1 MQRVREDV
9 DMGDR
14 YDEQLSAARYRA
26 ERDQARQELARLR
39 GEATTMSAY
48 DLLPD
53 EDREALRWVRKKGG
67 LDAVRQRWERL
78 SCYADTVPRSCM
90 EKRLARLQR
99 QVDESHAALR
109 RRNQRIALLESEIN
123 RAHNENRVE
132 FLRRAGNYTAFA
144 DEVCKRLAP
153 QLRYVEGCT
162 KDVMDAALEA
172 LDSRL
177 MPKGMEWLL
186 EVWPRWS
193 NGEYCKFGDWWRS
206 DKYGVHK
213 PKKLRKLSI
222 YTPEQLDEWG
232 QGDGESY
239 GYGWDFTRPSD
250 PKHRP
255 DKVEPPAP
263 VALAADGEPL
273 EARQKVWVVEN
284 GNRFYVVRLCDD
296 GLVQGMLNGDLM
308 KYLKPEQLTH
318 TKPEIDS
325 WERIEEDLG
334 DEMAKQQCGPISPE
348 LACKLAGEFVRR
360 CRALSERGE

>member
-1 MQRVREDV
+1 MNDPYED
-9 DMGDR
+9 
-14 YDEQLSAARYRA
+14 QLKAARYKA

-48 DLLPD
+48 DLLPE

-78 SCYADTVPRSCM
+78 SCYTDTVPRSCM

-123 RAHNENRVE
+123 RAHNENRME

-177 MPKGMEWLL
+177 MPEGMEW
-186 EVWPRWS
+186 PRYES
-193 NGEYCKFGDWWRS
+193 GEPVLIS
-206 DKYGVHK
+206 DYVVG
-213 PKKLRKLSI
+213 P
-222 YTPEQLDEWG
+222 
-232 QGDGESY
+232 SY
-239 GYGWDFTRPSD
+239 GERLTVDAIKFCKDGFVVCDNCG
-250 PKHRP
+250 
-255 DKVEPPAP
+255 
-263 VALAADGEPL
+263 VAMWYESNDRFKRHAVIAADGEMFL
-273 EARQKVWVVEN
+273 RGETVYNVVDGEEY
-284 GNRFYVVRLCDD
+284 RVRGFVDGVLDVCVETADGDAMTLCHD
-296 GLVQGMLNGDLM
+296 V
-308 KYLKPEQLTH
+308 LTH
-318 TKPEIDS
+318 SKPEIDS
-325 WERIEEDLG
+325 WERIEED
-334 DEMAKQQCGPISPE
+334 CSI
-348 LACKLAGEFVRR
+348 
-360 CRALSERGE
+360 SERDYYA